1 MGEGRKLR
9 CTMVSFLKLVLCIA
23 ATRFGATNAFV
34 SSGASTAYRP
44 PLTVA
49 SAADLME
56 GSGCYAWLLLS
67 SLSPRTTALPMSTTA
82 TPTAPTITRP
92 KIEKLSDVDVHNE
105 YADDKDRGWLV
116 RLYNDPMNK
125 REFVAR
131 CLAEV
136 CGIDDGASYMIMMK
150 AHQTGI
156 AVIGNYHRELAELYK
171 SKLIGEGL
179 LIDMVPADDE

>member
-1 MGEGRKLR
+1 MA
-9 CTMVSFLKLVLCIA
+9 SFLKLVLCIA

-44 PLTVA
+44 PSTVVA
-49 SAADLME
+49 SAADLIME
-56 GSGCYAWLLLS
+56 GSGCCASWS
-67 SLSPRTTALPMSTTA
+67 SSSPLSPKTSTALLMSTTA

-92 KIEKLSDVDVHNE
+92 KIEKLSDVDVHDDD
-105 YADDKDRGWLV
+105 ADEKDRGWLV